1 MILKVYNQTGLKRIL
16 KDLYCVPEIFQLCL
30 LSSSVTLII
39 YIKFCFLVMQYTCF
53 ICIRVLHT
61 YIHYLGVFGL
71 DNKNPDKHNK
81 KNRDNNA

>member
-1 MILKVYNQTGLKRIL
+1 
-16 KDLYCVPEIFQLCL
+16 
-30 LSSSVTLII
+30 
-39 YIKFCFLVMQYTCF
+39 MQYTSF